1 MSSHASD
8 EHMEHLEQ
16 QQGEH
21 FYALGTKNG
30 GHASSSGD
38 AGPRTACFNCR
49 AVRQKC
55 DRRIPWRG
63 RVGIRTPPTVAGNK
77 EAPSER
83 PHSLPGKPET
93 AEKLLARIKESAVR
107 DEVIAG
113 LLGSQWARSQAPLSP
128 RVPSP
133 PLLESNSFN
142 GTHGIS
148 ASTATASVVF
158 EPSPG
163 QHSRPDLKDSLVS
176 PLHILAA
183 AVAADPDPTCHG
195 LGSRLSTTYR
205 SKIGRKDMVDPK
217 DERLASYFAPQTLH
231 KRDWQVLATQS
242 IDMPLKLEPTTCD
255 PITANLIDLDD
266 VAYYFKLFYDVRNPL
281 VGLLDPGLHTP
292 EFVYEAS
299 FTLFSVVCA
308 LGCAISSRPRDR
320 VLYPALIN
328 IAEGTM
334 KWSIATSVKTVE
346 TIQAIINLQYWA
358 PIRARQSDDPYWLY
372 LSHATQL
379 AREIGINNPS
389 TVAELVN
396 AVSPNG
402 SPEFREQL
410 SRNFERTWL
419 YTFIADKSFG
429 LSTGR
434 SPGVHW
440 RELPAAAPEWWRKP
454 MTTNLDQ
461 MVSGI
466 ALARELLLEALEQR
480 NRIDRTAPAILHWHT
495 HAFEALES
503 SRSSRC
509 TPSDPLSATFHS
521 VLAFYMD
528 HNLLVLNAQALRDLS
543 AIDDSV
549 RSAEFSTITHRT
561 VAVANRVLD
570 LVLLDKTFREM
581 ALGFHNNQFIMI
593 CHAST
598 EVIHAVRRGCL
609 TSAEAAEA
617 AARVRAIPLH
627 LEKTARN
634 FHACSVSHLYIFLSR
649 FFACQLDKLLEGDT
663 GENELGR
670 SSDQDFPFAEW
681 WGLGDNVSLD
691 TAAWLD
697 MGFLGSQQPLSGV
710 DDSHTT
716 GPRLDDFMIN

>member
-8 EHMEHLEQ
+8 EHMEHLDQ
-16 QQGEH
+16 QQGEQ

-30 GHASSSGD
+30 GRASSSGD

-55 DRRIPWRG
+55 DRRIPCSRCVSQARSCRYPNTSHRG
-63 RVGIRTPPTVAGNK
+63 RKQGSTN
-77 EAPSER
+77 
-83 PHSLPGKPET
+83 KPET

-107 DEVIAG
+107 DKVIAG

-133 PLLESNSFN
+133 PLLESHSFN
-142 GTHGIS
+142 GTHGLS

-163 QHSRPDLKDSLVS
+163 QHSRSDLKDSLVS

-379 AREIGINNPS
+379 AREIGINSPS

-543 AIDDSV
+543 AIDDSA

-598 EVIHAVRRGCL
+598 EIIHAVRRGCL

-670 SSDQDFPFAEW
+670 STDQDFPFAEW

-710 DDSHTT
+710 DDSHTA